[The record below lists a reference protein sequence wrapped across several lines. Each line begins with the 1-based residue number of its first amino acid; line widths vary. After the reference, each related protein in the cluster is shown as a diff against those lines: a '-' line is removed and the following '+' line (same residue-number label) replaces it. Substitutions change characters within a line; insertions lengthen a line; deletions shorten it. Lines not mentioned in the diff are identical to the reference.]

1 MRRVVVAAMAAWL
14 SSHVLVAQR
23 AARQVAPKAAGYT
36 APRTSWGDP
45 DLEGVW
51 PSTDMVR
58 VPLERPRQYGTRIFM
73 SAEERQVLE
82 KREEAQIARTAREGS
97 GGQIGAPGHWV
108 EWGTS
113 QRQTSLLV
121 DPPDGRMPALTADG
135 TARQA
140 RMPAGTAGFA
150 PLRGPDDFTM
160 WERCIS
166 RGVLGS
172 TLPAAYNSGMDIT
185 QGPGFVAI
193 RYEMIHDVRVIPL
206 DGRPHISTAIR
217 QYMGDA
223 RGRWEG
229 ETLVVETANMTDAIG
244 LGANGTGAP
253 PSPALKLTERFTR
266 VGRDTLRYE
275 AAVND
280 PQTYAA
286 PWTVAFPLTRMP
298 DYIMGEYACHE
309 GNRGLEFSLR
319 GARADDAK
327 GMGK

>member
-1 MRRVVVAAMAAWL
+1 
-14 SSHVLVAQR
+14 
-23 AARQVAPKAAGYT
+23 
-36 APRTSWGDP
+36 
-45 DLEGVW
+45 
-51 PSTDMVR
+51 MVR

-82 KREEAQIARTAREGS
+82 KREDEQIARTAREGS

-121 DPPDGRMPALTADG
+121 DPPDGRMPALTGDG
-135 TARQA
+135 KVRQE

-150 PLRGPDDFTM
+150 PLRGPEDFTM

-206 DGRPHISTAIR
+206 DGRPRLAKAIR

-223 RGRWEG
+223 RGHWEG
-229 ETLVVETANMTDAIG
+229 DTLVVETTNMTDAIG

-253 PSPALKLTERFTR
+253 PSPTLTFVERFTR
-266 VGRDTLRYE
+266 VGRDTIRYE
-275 AAVND
+275 ATVDD
-280 PQTYAA
+280 PLTYAA
-286 PWTVAFPLTRMP
+286 AWTVAFPLTRMP
-298 DYIMGEYACHE
+298 DYIIGEYACHE